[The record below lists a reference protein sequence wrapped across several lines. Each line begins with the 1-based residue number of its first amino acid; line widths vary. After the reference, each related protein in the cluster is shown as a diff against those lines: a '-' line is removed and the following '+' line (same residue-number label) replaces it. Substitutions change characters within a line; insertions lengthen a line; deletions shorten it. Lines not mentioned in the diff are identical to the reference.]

1 MLAYLMEIREL
12 IMIGLEVK
20 QVLGASQAEQTFN
33 MQTLMRYSSRLL
45 VDMTLEIYLL
55 RHLVKT

>member
-1 MLAYLMEIREL
+1 LLACLMEIREL

-33 MQTLMRYSSRLL
+33 MQTLMIYSSRLL
-45 VDMTLEIYLL
+45 VDMMLEIYLL
-55 RHLVKT
+55 RHSVKT

>member
-1 MLAYLMEIREL
+1 MLACLMEIREL

-20 QVLGASQAEQTFN
+20 QVLEASQAEQTFN

-45 VDMTLEIYLL
+45 VDMILEIYLL
-55 RHLVKT
+55 RHSVKT

>member
-1 MLAYLMEIREL
+1 MEIREL

-33 MQTLMRYSSRLL
+33 MQTLMIYSSRLL
-45 VDMTLEIYLL
+45 VDMMLEIYLL
-55 RHLVKT
+55 RHSVKT